1 MTKDEALTLALE
13 ALEYASTG
21 NRRPEIIG
29 PAITAIKE
37 ALAQP
42 NSVHDYGPLCE
53 DIAAWTQRRKS
64 NAEKRN
70 FCPRCGKRL
79 AELTAIHTCT
89 PPREKT

>member
-29 PAITAIKE
+29 PAIAAIKE

-42 NSVHDYGPLCE
+42 EQKPV
-53 DIAAWTQRRKS
+53 AWEQFH
-64 NAEKRN
+64 EYFVERN

-79 AELTAIHTCT
+79 ASGFVEISIHTCT